1 MSKLVKQLI
10 EQYISSTEQ
19 MDEVMKKIASST
31 KKYEKEKDSRNQF
44 ILNVLG
50 KVVYNKLVKNG
61 SMGTFAPIP
70 LSALRLNMS
79 DFQKICSINKK
90 NLTNDDISTIANL
103 VNASYKR
110 NLFVFRG
117 EQLETDIVLQ
127 TMDSVIDFFNTL
139 IRSFLKITK
148 TPIKD
153 ITNFDVKPIV
163 QKLKKYLD

>member
-31 KKYEKEKDSRNQF
+31 KKYEKNKDSRNQF
-44 ILNVLG
+44 ISNVLG
-50 KVVYNKLVKNG
+50 NVVYNKLIKNG

-70 LSALRLNMS
+70 LSALRLSML

-90 NLTNDDISTIANL
+90 NITNDDISTIANL

-127 TMDSVIDFFNTL
+127 TMDSVIDFFNIL
-139 IRSFLKITK
+139 IRAFLKITK
-148 TPIKD
+148 TPINNINK
-153 ITNFDVKPIV
+153 FDVKPIV
-163 QKLKKYLD
+163 